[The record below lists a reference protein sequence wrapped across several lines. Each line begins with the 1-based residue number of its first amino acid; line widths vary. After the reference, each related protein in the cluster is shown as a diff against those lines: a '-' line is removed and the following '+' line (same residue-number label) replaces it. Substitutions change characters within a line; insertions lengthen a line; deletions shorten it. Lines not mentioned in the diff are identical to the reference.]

1 MRDPMTR
8 KLAPFGVSVFT
19 EFTRLAL
26 QHKAINLAQGFPDF
40 DGPDAIK
47 QVACEQIRRGHN
59 QYAPSHGVAAL
70 RRAIAAKVQRCYG
83 LVADPEDEI
92 TVYAGATEAIF
103 SSLAGLIE
111 PGDEVILF
119 EPAYD
124 SYAPS
129 TVMAGGTPRYVT
141 LRFPDFA
148 IDEAELRA
156 AFTSRTRAIV
166 VNTPMNPCGKVF
178 SADELA
184 LIARLCQE
192 HDCFAISDEVYEHLT
207 FDGAVHTPLIRLP
220 GMRERSVMISSTAKT
235 FSLTGWKVGYTVA
248 SPQLTRALRSSHQF
262 VTFCTPP
269 PLQEAMA
276 FAMGLGDEYYAQLR
290 QSYAER
296 RALLLERLAAIGFAV
311 RPSAGTYYLAAGIGP
326 LGHADDYAFCREL
339 PVSIGVA
346 LIPFSAFYVD
356 RHAGR
361 DVVRVAF
368 CKNRSTLEQACSR
381 LEQLSRQH

>member
-26 QHKAINLAQGFPDF
+26 QHQAINLAQGFPDF

-47 QVACEQIRRGHN
+47 ERACQQIRRGHN

-70 RRAIAAKVQRCYG
+70 RRAIAAKVQRCHG
-83 LVADPEDEI
+83 LTVDAEDEV
-92 TVYAGATEAIF
+92 TVYSGATEAIF
-103 SSLAGLIE
+103 SSLGGLVE

-129 TVMAGGTPRYVT
+129 TVMAGGTPRHVT

-148 IDEAELRA
+148 IDEQELRA
-156 AFTSRTRAIV
+156 AFTPRTKAIV

-178 SADELA
+178 SVAELT
-184 LIARLCQE
+184 LIAQLCQE
-192 HDCFAISDEVYEHLT
+192 HDCFAITDEVYEHLT
-207 FDGAVHTPLIRLP
+207 FDGAVHTPLIGLP
-220 GMRERSVMISSTAKT
+220 GMRERTVLISSTAKT
-235 FSLTGWKVGYTVA
+235 FSLTGWKIGYSVA
-248 SPQLTRALRSSHQF
+248 GPALTRALRASHQF

-276 FAMGLGDEYYAQLR
+276 FALELGDDYYRELR

-296 RALLLERLAAIGFAV
+296 RLLLLERLAAIGFAV
-311 RPSAGTYYLAAGIGP
+311 RPPPGTYYIAAGIGP

-339 PVSIGVA
+339 PASIGVA
-346 LIPFSAFYVD
+346 LIPFSAFYLD
-356 RHAGR
+356 RCAGR

-368 CKNRSTLEQACSR
+368 CKNRPTLEQACDR
-381 LEQLSRQH
+381 LAQLPRPR

>member
-1 MRDPMTR
+1 MTR

-26 QHKAINLAQGFPDF
+26 EHQAINLAQGFPDF

-47 QVACEQIRRGHN
+47 EFACERIRRGHN

-83 LVADPEDEI
+83 LEVDAEDEV

-148 IDEAELRA
+148 VDEDELRA
-156 AFTSRTRAIV
+156 AFSPRTKAIV
-166 VNTPMNPCGKVF
+166 LNTPMNPCGKVF
-178 SADELA
+178 SRAELS
-184 LIARLCQE
+184 LIAELCQQF
-192 HDCFAISDEVYEHLT
+192 DCFAVTDEVYEHLT
-207 FDGAVHTPLIRLP
+207 FDGASHLPLIALP
-220 GMRERSVMISSTAKT
+220 GMRQRTVMISSTAKT
-235 FSLTGWKVGYTVA
+235 FSMTGWKVGYSVA
-248 SPQLTRALRSSHQF
+248 GPRLTAASRSSHQF

-276 FAMGLGDEYYAQLR
+276 FAMGLGDEYFSGLR

-296 RALLLERLAAIGFAV
+296 RALLLERLAAIGFDV
-311 RPSAGTYYLAAGIGP
+311 RPPAGTYYVAAGIGP
-326 LGHADDYAFCREL
+326 LGFDDDYAFCRGL
-339 PVSIGVA
+339 PALAGVSM
-346 LIPFSAFYVD
+346 IPFSAFYRD

-368 CKNRSTLEQACSR
+368 CKSGPLLEEACVRLGRLPRRS
-381 LEQLSRQH
+381 